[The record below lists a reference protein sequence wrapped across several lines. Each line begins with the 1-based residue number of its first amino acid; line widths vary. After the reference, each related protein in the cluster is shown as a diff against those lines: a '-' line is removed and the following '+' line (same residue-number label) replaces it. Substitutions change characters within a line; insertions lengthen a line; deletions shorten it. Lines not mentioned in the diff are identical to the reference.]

1 MLAQDPALYN
11 GSLVLQD
18 LEGVE
23 IMSSG
28 STLSVPTYALRG
40 GNILWLVSGAAVS
53 FRLPDN
59 NMESGN
65 TATHIFSLK

>member
-1 MLAQDPALYN
+1 
-11 GSLVLQD
+11 
-18 LEGVE
+18 
-23 IMSSG
+23 MSSG

-53 FRLPDN
+53 LILPGNN

-65 TATHIFSLK
+65 TVAHIFSLKKGMQLLYQPSG